1 MSPMRVVLYAR
12 VSTHDQQTLA
22 MQIDAMRTCAT
33 RRGGTGTDA
42 SEAWALM
49 PQSTAPS
56 ARSCSQRLGNA
67 SSRSCWCG
75 SSTVGVSGQHH
86 CDWVN
91 ARSNGTSAYLRLKPV
106 NGAPWYGLV
115 HGTHTLWY
123 VPWYAFIRE
132 ELKSSLDQGWDAWLH
147 GRRRM

>member
-1 MSPMRVVLYAR
+1 MVACATFEGGFVSPMRVVLYAR
-12 VSTHDQQTLA
+12 VATHDQQTLA

-42 SEAWALM
+42 IEAWALV
-49 PQSTAPS
+49 PKITAPS

-91 ARSNGTSAYLRLKPV
+91 ALANGTSAYLRLKPV
-106 NGAPWYGLV
+106 NGSPLV
-115 HGTHTLWY
+115 RSRARHPHT
-123 VPWYAFIRE
+123 VVC
-132 ELKSSLDQGWDAWLH
+132 SLVRFYPRGAEALS
-147 GRRRM
+147 